1 MNKMQ
6 KVLDLDL
13 DIFVNPLVEFCKES
27 EDRADSGQFS
37 LAPFEFIMDS
47 LDRRLKLSDD
57 EEAPGD
63 CLVYH
68 SEVYYRWRSLVQ
80 SGRLKV
86 PFEVV
91 HVDGHADLG
100 MGDASYVYLFEEW
113 IYEANKMKNP
123 KTGGW
128 RGLGSGNY
136 LAFAIANGWVGK
148 LTYVCHDS
156 EPDDLTPVMFKD
168 WDVTSNYLETK
179 KVKPGEF
186 ESKMTGMNLHAIEYE
201 RDRLVPFKMVKI
213 SDYVSDTR
221 FDYAYAV
228 KSPSYTPVEL
238 DALDPVLEAR
248 ISNKSW

>member
-123 KTGGW
+123 KTPGIDSITAEVLKAGGKPMTEM
-128 RGLGSGNY
+128 LHKIFN
-136 LAFAIANGWVGK
+136 AIWMQEK
-148 LTYVCHDS
+148 
-156 EPDDLTPVMFKD
+156 TPKD
-168 WDVTSNYLETK
+168 
-179 KVKPGEF
+179 
-186 ESKMTGMNLHAIEYE
+186 
-201 RDRLVPFKMVKI
+201 
-213 SDYVSDTR
+213 
-221 FDYAYAV
+221 
-228 KSPSYTPVEL
+228 
-238 DALDPVLEAR
+238 
-248 ISNKSW
+248 